1 MKKSVIILLA
11 IVVIAATAYIA
22 YNNFGKETVAPIDS
36 AASSGDAAEEVTLQ
50 DLDMRLLELGGST
63 KRISD
68 YSEGIL
74 FLNFWA
80 TWCGYC
86 ELEMPDLIEIDKQ
99 MRSEGIGKVVAIDV
113 NEKEAVV
120 KAYLEKQ
127 GFTGLTVLLD
137 LDGEAAK
144 KFDIE
149 GYPTTF
155 VFKNGVL
162 MDYKVGMMSKEAM
175 EALLERAR

>member
-1 MKKSVIILLA
+1 MRKSVVILLA

-22 YNNFGKETVAPIDS
+22 YNYFRKEADNPIDS
-36 AASSGDAAEEVTLQ
+36 AASPGNATEDVTLQ

-86 ELEMPDLIEIDKQ
+86 ELEMPDLIELDRQ

-113 NEKEAVV
+113 NEKESVV
-120 KAYLEKQ
+120 EAYLEKQ

-155 VFKNGVL
+155 VFKNGML
-162 MDYKVGMMSKEAM
+162 MDVKVGMMSKEAM
-175 EALLERAR
+175 DAMLERAR

>member
-1 MKKSVIILLA
+1 M
-11 IVVIAATAYIA
+11 
-22 YNNFGKETVAPIDS
+22 
-36 AASSGDAAEEVTLQ
+36 TLQ
-50 DLDMRLLELGGST
+50 DLDMRLLELGGAT

-86 ELEMPDLIEIDKQ
+86 ELEMPDLIELDRQ
-99 MRSEGIGKVVAIDV
+99 MRADGIGKVVAIDV

-120 KAYLEKQ
+120 EAYLEKQ

-155 VFKNGVL
+155 AFKNGVL
-162 MDYKVGMMSKEAM
+162 VDYKVGMMSKEDMDAM
-175 EALLERAR
+175 LERAR

>member
-1 MKKSVIILLA
+1 MKKALILSLVAIILFGAGYAAYLYLSDKPEGEA
-11 IVVIAATAYIA
+11 GSGDIATTEEAATIQQYD
-22 YNNFGKETVAPIDS
+22 V
-36 AASSGDAAEEVTLQ
+36 
-50 DLDMRLLELGGST
+50 RLLELGGAT
-63 KRISD
+63 KRISE

-86 ELEMPDLIEIDKQ
+86 ELEMPDLIELDGQ
-99 MRSEGIGKVVAIDV
+99 MRAEGIGRVVAVDV
-113 NEKEAVV
+113 NEKESVV
-120 KAYLEKQ
+120 EEYLGNM

-137 LDGEAAK
+137 TDGAAAK

-155 VFKNGVL
+155 VFKDGRL
-162 MDYKVGMMSKEAM
+162 LDFKVGMMTREEMDAM
-175 EALLERAR
+175 LEMARQ